1 MMEKMEAI
9 EREVATDAGTAASP
23 KCPVCLHADRVS
35 PLCVAAGHQVMTC
48 GHCRADFVFPMPT
61 VEELKAFYDREA
73 WFESGEKGGYENYDA
88 QTAPTLAGLEAIFDE
103 FGTGEGRS
111 VLDLGCGYG
120 SHLQI
125 AAGKGW
131 QCFGVELSNHAR
143 GVAQERLGNRA
154 SIVES
159 LDELIP
165 HEFDLVLML
174 DVIEHLPDPYKM
186 LYSLFSIGAITGKT
200 RIVITTPNAQ
210 SREATKDPGA
220 WIYRHPP
227 SHLVYYAADTL
238 KFLLERLHFKDID
251 VRGAHP
257 LAGTDGEDLASCAG
271 LIAQAFGSDFAK
283 FMQERYVPGTWTK
296 IAEYEHLPRYQFAG
310 EFVAGRTVLD
320 FGCGTG
326 YGSATLA
333 SRASSVTGIDIDEP
347 ALAWARAT
355 HASSNLLFQQ
365 HADFCESLPPQSFD
379 VITCFE
385 MIEHV
390 GLESQI
396 RAVNSFARLLKE
408 DGLLFI
414 STPNPEV
421 TALYGENPY
430 HIREMSLEQFRELLG
445 TRFSSVRIVEQY
457 ALASVLFANS
467 DRTAVR
473 ECDVRDIREGDHGTV
488 KSLAYVAICSNT
500 RVPEGRD
507 RIYLDGDRHMILE
520 DLRHSSRLNQAKL
533 RAYLAG
539 QREENLQTQLKE
551 AQDALDKAQK
561 EIARVN
567 LAYGELYRQV
577 QDAQSQSEE
586 AKRALDKAQQ
596 EIARV
601 NLAYGELYRQ
611 VQDADATIE
620 TLLKSPNK

>member
-1 MMEKMEAI
+1 MEKIEAI
-9 EREVATDAGTAASP
+9 DREAGDVGTAESP
-23 KCPVCLHADRVS
+23 KCPVCLQEDRVS
-35 PLCVAAGHQVMTC
+35 RLCVASGHQVMTC
-48 GHCRADFVFPMPT
+48 GHCRADFVFPVPT

-103 FGTGEGRS
+103 FGSEKGRS

-125 AAGKGW
+125 AASKGW

-186 LYSLFSIGAITGKT
+186 LYTLFSIGAITEKT

-210 SREATKDPGA
+210 SADAIKDPAA

-238 KFLLERLHFKDID
+238 QFLLKRLHFKDID
-251 VRGAHP
+251 VRGAHA
-257 LAGTDGEDLASCAG
+257 LAGTDGQDLAACAG

-310 EFVAGRTVLD
+310 EFVGGRQVLD

-326 YGSATLA
+326 YGSAMLA
-333 SRASSVTGIDIDEP
+333 SRASSVTGIDIDEQ
-347 ALAWARAT
+347 ALAWARST
-355 HASSNLLFQQ
+355 HARSNLVFRQ
-365 HADFCESLPPQSFD
+365 HADFCESLPAQSFD

-390 GLESQI
+390 GLESQL

-430 HIREMSLEQFRELLG
+430 HIREMTLEQFSELLG
-445 TRFSSVRIVEQY
+445 ARFSSVRIVEQY
-457 ALASVLFANS
+457 ALASVLFAN
-467 DRTAVR
+467 DDLAAVR
-473 ECDVRDIREGDHGTV
+473 ECDVRGIRERGHGKV
-488 KSLAYVAICSNT
+488 KSLAYVAICSNA
-500 RVPEGRD
+500 RVPASRD
-507 RIYLDGDRHMILE
+507 RIYLDADRHMILE
-520 DLRHSSRLNQAKL
+520 DLSHSSRLNQAKL
-533 RAYLAG
+533 HAYLAG
-539 QREENLQTQLKE
+539 QREENLQAQLKE
-551 AQDALDKAQK
+551 AQDALV
-561 EIARVN
+561 E
-567 LAYGELYRQV
+567 V
-577 QDAQSQSEE
+577 QAQSKEAQRALIEVHEE
-586 AKRALDKAQQ
+586 AQRALDKAQQ
-596 EIARV
+596 EIVRI

-611 VQDADATIE
+611 VQDADKTIRK
-620 TLLKSPNK
+620 LMQK